1 MNAEE
6 LTGVYTYRSMLNRP
20 EPVGDFNKIRF
31 AEAEVY
37 LFVRP
42 DGSLNGSLSFPAD
55 PGSPDKDFLDLS
67 GRVIDWNPVRLQ
79 FTGRGRPDTD
89 VFDYVYDYEGTVAP
103 TMSGAVDQ
111 QLTIAGTV
119 IRSQDHRDGDQTARA
134 GETASF
140 LAVKRPFVEPRD
152 VPGVGLIEPAR
163 AMLASRVH
171 RLHHTVW
178 HTLRGE
184 WWRTLS
190 KEDREA
196 VAKLNWPLER
206 PPFTE
211 QGTLDLL
218 NGAGEDFLFM
228 HRRMIAMVRRI
239 YDDAGAP
246 APTGWTT
253 LPSADAPQF
262 AYAERPDPA
271 NPTRRTYTYDP
282 ATSGFMVPP
291 ATAEYLSIFTDP
303 NDPQGIAQQ
312 RMAFLKTPP
321 FLGSVNS
328 PHERQ
333 FRTPVYLASLSLG
346 ALGNLLEFTIHNQ
359 MHMRW
364 ATVPRDPVTGTV
376 GGRPAFDVEIKW
388 DDPRYDWLGDFY
400 SSHVNPVFWK
410 LHGWVDDR
418 IEDWFRAHEAA
429 HPGVVRRRTYEGVEW
444 FEAGE
449 WVATDSPFD
458 QPDWWDHG
466 DHHGHDH
473 HGGGSDQQKID
484 EMLAVLDI
492 IRRASER
499 PRPAPAAR
507 AAATRD
513 ATRGA
518 ALSLTS
524 FARALL
530 FDDELETPDLTS
542 GE

>member
-1 MNAEE
+1 
-6 LTGVYTYRSMLNRP
+6 
-20 EPVGDFNKIRF
+20 
-31 AEAEVY
+31 
-37 LFVRP
+37 
-42 DGSLNGSLSFPAD
+42 
-55 PGSPDKDFLDLS
+55 
-67 GRVIDWNPVRLQ
+67 
-79 FTGRGRPDTD
+79 
-89 VFDYVYDYEGTVAP
+89 
-103 TMSGAVDQ
+103 
-111 QLTIAGTV
+111 
-119 IRSQDHRDGDQTARA
+119 
-134 GETASF
+134 
-140 LAVKRPFVEPRD
+140 
-152 VPGVGLIEPAR
+152 
-163 AMLASRVH
+163 
-171 RLHHTVW
+171 
-178 HTLRGE
+178 
-184 WWRTLS
+184 
-190 KEDREA
+190 
-196 VAKLNWPLER
+196 
-206 PPFTE
+206 
-211 QGTLDLL
+211 
-218 NGAGEDFLFM
+218 
-228 HRRMIAMVRRI
+228 
-239 YDDAGAP
+239 
-246 APTGWTT
+246 
-253 LPSADAPQF
+253 
-262 AYAERPDPA
+262 
-271 NPTRRTYTYDP
+271 
-282 ATSGFMVPP
+282 
-291 ATAEYLSIFTDP
+291 
-303 NDPQGIAQQ
+303 
-312 RMAFLKTPP
+312 
-321 FLGSVNS
+321 
-328 PHERQ
+328 
-333 FRTPVYLASLSLG
+333 LSLG

-376 GGRPAFDVEIKW
+376 GGRPAFDVQVKW

-458 QPDWWDHG
+458 QPGWWDHG